1 MSKALEVT
9 AQTFQAEVLDSPL
22 PVLMDLYATW
32 CMPCV
37 MMGKMLDGL
46 APKLEGKVK
55 IVKVNV
61 DEQPEL
67 AAAFNVS
74 SIPMLV
80 LFKDGKVAE
89 HVVGAVPQRQVLA
102 MVQKVISTSPAA
114 R

>member
-22 PVLMDLYATW
+22 PALVDLYATW

-37 MMGKMLDGL
+37 MMGKVLDQL
-46 APKLEGKVK
+46 ASTLEGKAK

-61 DEQPEL
+61 DEQREL

-74 SIPMLV
+74 SIPMLI
-80 LFKDGKVAE
+80 LFKDGKAVD

-102 MVQKVISTSPAA
+102 MVQKVLSVEA
-114 R
+114 RP